1 MDLASGHRDGQQRVV
16 RLVRSLTPERLHL
29 MVPLNPAWRVRD
41 VVAHMA
47 GVCEDL
53 TSGNFPD
60 ISDPK
65 QQPEQA
71 TVREAWTQAQVDRR
85 RDVPI
90 GELLDEWDRLA
101 RRWEAVL
108 QHDPAGLAP
117 AALVTASLDVGCHL
131 HDLRHAV
138 GEPGDRDAP
147 TTAVAFAISR
157 TWLAM
162 RLDSARLP
170 AVRMRCADGEWVLGQ
185 SPVGNTVHGDSFEL
199 FRSITGRRSHDQL
212 LALDWDEDPTNVLDA
227 LGPLRPPG
235 HTVTESTP
243 SAPAR
248 VATRAHL
255 TGDAGVR
262 ERPAASLG
270 PIRR

>member
-1 MDLASGHRDGQQRVV
+1 MDLANGHRDGQQRVV

-90 GELLDEWDRLA
+90 GELLDEWNRLA
-101 RRWEAVL
+101 RQWEAVL
-108 QHDPAGLAP
+108 QQDAAGLAP

-138 GEPGDRDAP
+138 GEPGDRDAL

-170 AVRMRCADGEWVLGQ
+170 AIRMRCADGEWVLGQ
-185 SPVGNTVHGDSFEL
+185 SRVGNTVQGDSFEL

-212 LALDWDEDPTNVLDA
+212 LALDWDGRPNQRARRVR
-227 LGPLRPPG
+227 PLRPPSPRNRR
-235 HTVTESTP
+235 VTP
-243 SAPAR
+243 SAPTPSR
-248 VATRAHL
+248 HPRPTR
-255 TGDAGVR
+255 R
-262 ERPAASLG
+262 
-270 PIRR
+270 

>member
-1 MDLASGHRDGQQRVV
+1 MDLATGHRDGQQRVV
-16 RLVRSLTPERLHL
+16 RLVRSLTPERLHGI
-29 MVPLNPAWRVRD
+29 VPLNPAWRVRD

-90 GELLDEWDRLA
+90 DELLDEWNGLA
-101 RRWEAVL
+101 RRWEGVL

-131 HDLRHAV
+131 HDLRHAL

-170 AVRMRCADGEWVLGQ
+170 AVRMRCADEEWVLGQ

-199 FRSITGRRSHDQL
+199 FRSITGRRSYDQL
-212 LALDWDEDPTNVLDA
+212 LELDWDEDPTVVLDA
-227 LGPLRPPG
+227 LAPYDLPA
-235 HTVTESTP
+235 HAVTE
-243 SAPAR
+243 
-248 VATRAHL
+248 
-255 TGDAGVR
+255 
-262 ERPAASLG
+262 
-270 PIRR
+270 

>member
-1 MDLASGHRDGQQRVV
+1 
-16 RLVRSLTPERLHL
+16 

-65 QQPEQA
+65 QQPQQA

-90 GELLDEWDRLA
+90 GDLLDEWDRLA

-108 QHDPAGLAP
+108 QPRPGRHGSLPRS
-117 AALVTASLDVGCHL
+117 LVTASLDVGCHL

-185 SPVGNTVHGDSFEL
+185 SPVGNTVHWRQL
-199 FRSITGRRSHDQL
+199 RVVPQHHRTPQPRPAPRPRLGRRPDHP
-212 LALDWDEDPTNVLDA
+212 ARRA
-227 LGPLRPPG
+227 GPVRPPG
-235 HTVTESTP
+235 SRRDRMTGSISRLDGGSRAQHEPRHGCQTKPMRRPVQ
-243 SAPAR
+243 PAG
-248 VATRAHL
+248 L
-255 TGDAGVR
+255 PQ
-262 ERPAASLG
+262 RP
-270 PIRR
+270 

>member
-1 MDLASGHRDGQQRVV
+1 MSDIDEWCRGAEPIAQSARTCVIEEVVEVDLANGHRDGQQRVV

-29 MVPLNPAWRVRD
+29 IVPLNPAWRVRD

-71 TVREAWTQAQVDRR
+71 TVREVWTQAQVDRR

-90 GELLDEWDRLA
+90 GELLDEWNRLA

-108 QHDPAGLAP
+108 QYDPAGLSP

-131 HDLRHAV
+131 HDLRHAL
-138 GEPGDRDAP
+138 GERGDRGAP

-170 AVRMRCADGEWVLGQ
+170 AIRMRCADGEWVLGQ
-185 SPVGNTVHGDSFEL
+185 CPVGNTVQGDSFEL
-199 FRSITGRRSHDQL
+199 FRTITGRRSHHQL
-212 LALDWDEDPTNVLDA
+212 LALDWDEDPTDALDA
-227 LGPLRPPG
+227 L
-235 HTVTESTP
+235 
-243 SAPAR
+243 APYDLPVHD
-248 VATRAHL
+248 VA
-255 TGDAGVR
+255 
-262 ERPAASLG
+262 E
-270 PIRR
+270 